1 MNEQYEIDLFNYFQH
16 KWQDLQMHQTLAV
29 KNKATK
35 INRLSGD
42 HSSFD
47 EKVEKY
53 LTHNP

>member
-1 MNEQYEIDLFNYFQH
+1 
-16 KWQDLQMHQTLAV
+16 MHQTLAV